1 MSHKELPASAEW
13 CCWDLNEGVTL
24 VEYTNSARADVY
36 VGLIVDFRSYRI
48 SSLNKITLWFCWI
61 CLPAMFPRITRC
73 LYCVQWK
80 ARNAF
85 QKRTHNATLSVGG
98 SSQWCAFNNAALCK
112 RTASCICPR
121 SLNAACFS
129 GPLNSNSELLQV
141 VNMVIAVFVTH
152 WILNEDLDKT
162 LC

>member
-1 MSHKELPASAEW
+1 MP
-13 CCWDLNEGVTL
+13 
-24 VEYTNSARADVY
+24 
-36 VGLIVDFRSYRI
+36 F
-48 SSLNKITLWFCWI
+48 
-61 CLPAMFPRITRC
+61 
-73 LYCVQWK
+73 
-80 ARNAF
+80 
-85 QKRTHNATLSVGG
+85 KREPHNATLSVGG

-152 WILNEDLDKT
+152 WILNEDLGKT
-162 LC
+162 FFFKDLQSIRKMGINTQERQVVHPSSANLFFISLPKRLLKFILEPNCLACISICGSMQPSF

>member
-1 MSHKELPASAEW
+1 
-13 CCWDLNEGVTL
+13 
-24 VEYTNSARADVY
+24 
-36 VGLIVDFRSYRI
+36 
-48 SSLNKITLWFCWI
+48 
-61 CLPAMFPRITRC
+61 MFPRITRC
-73 LYCVQWK
+73 LYCVQWN

-141 VNMVIAVFVTH
+141 VNMVIALFVTH

-162 LC
+162 LCLKICKVLGRWVSIPKKGKLFTLPLLICFSSHCQNVSLNLYWSQIVWHA